1 MSLRLEGME
10 PRLRSSRHRE
20 GRFVNYAKTVT
31 ASPAAWR
38 EPSNEEE
45 IARCVADAGALG
57 ERLHVI
63 GAGHSFSPIAAPD
76 GVAVTLDGFTGI
88 VSREERAVRVRAG
101 TRLRDLNR
109 TLARTGESL
118 PILGSVTQ
126 QSVAGAIGTG
136 THGSSLTHG
145 NLSSL
150 VLGAR
155 LITGDGSVL
164 EIGENDERLDAV
176 RVHLGA
182 LGVVTEL
189 TLRTVPAF
197 RLAQTIEE
205 VPVEGVRARVEEIGR
220 SAEYVKV
227 WWLPHTPMALVFRY
241 ERTSDAATRRPSLT
255 TERFIENWIVHR
267 AVLPA
272 GTAWLRRRPGGVP
285 RFNAIIGRTL
295 VKPRR
300 VGPSS
305 PMLTTPDPALHYET
319 EAAVPLAAGGEA
331 FERTVKLIARLGVHV
346 NHLVELRYVRGD
358 TGWMSAAYGR
368 DTVQLGAYTA
378 LPGHR
383 RTYFDA
389 FWQEMRQLGARPHWG
404 KEMDHDAAEI
414 HTLYPMADHF
424 AALCGTLDP
433 GQLFRNPFLD
443 RVLGRDERN
452 AAWNTLSPRTD
463 LALD

>member
-1 MSLRLEGME
+1 
-10 PRLRSSRHRE
+10 
-20 GRFVNYAKTVT
+20 
-31 ASPAAWR
+31 
-38 EPSNEEE
+38 
-45 IARCVADAGALG
+45 LG
-57 ERLHVI
+57 ERLHVV
-63 GAGHSFSPIAAPD
+63 GAGHSFSAIAAPD
-76 GVAVTLDGFTGI
+76 GVAVTLDRFTGI
-88 VSREERAVRVRAG
+88 VASEDGAVRVRAG

-109 TLARTGESL
+109 TLARTGQAL

-126 QSVAGAIGTG
+126 QSVAGAIATG

-145 NLSSL
+145 NISSL

-155 LITGDGSVL
+155 LVTGDGSVL
-164 EIGENDERLDAV
+164 EIGESDERLDGV

-182 LGVVTEL
+182 LGVITEL

-197 RLAQTIEE
+197 RVAQTIEE
-205 VPVEGVRARVEEIGR
+205 IPVDVVGPRVEEIGG
-220 SAEYVKV
+220 SAEYVKI
-227 WWLPHTPMALVFRY
+227 WWLPHTPTALVFRY

-255 TERFIENWIVHR
+255 TERFIENWLVHR

-272 GTAWLRRRPGGVP
+272 GTAWLRRRPAGVP

-295 VKPRR
+295 VKPLR

-305 PMLTTPDPALHYET
+305 LMLTTPDPALHHET

-331 FERTVKLIARLGVHV
+331 FERTVKLIDRIGVYV
-346 NHLVELRYVRGD
+346 NHLVELRYVKGD
-358 TGWMSAAYGR
+358 TGWMSPAYGGN
-368 DTVQLGAYTA
+368 TVQLGAYTA

-404 KEMDHDAAEI
+404 KELNHDAAEI
-414 HTLYPMADHF
+414 RPLYPMADRF
-424 AALCGTLDP
+424 VALCDAVDP
-433 GQLFRNPFLD
+433 GRLFRNAFLD
-443 RVLGRDERN
+443 RVLGNDQLN
-452 AAWNTLSPRTD
+452 AARTAPNARTE